1 MSTQLTYFQ
10 TLNMAREMYGLGAIG
25 AGAGQNLTDDFGT
38 YVGGGTAMCVGLP
51 LALKGAKGIVWDM
64 PKWAWQNRGDYK
76 QGFKNTSLYNWK
88 EINFGDAVKAQRNF
102 LVNGSKGSGFFGGI
116 KNAYNIEKF
125 KELEGSFSTD
135 ISTGFDKSKYYELKK
150 AGKLE
155 EAEAYLKKFKD
166 QKAAKVAKADIYKVA
181 KEKAANIRN
190 GIKNGT
196 LKGKNLQKAIAELD
210 QTIAQC
216 DKKALSLNIKPTSK
230 LGKIKAG
237 LSKCTGAK
245 AVNKALTKGIASES
259 KAISGASKAAKGF
272 IKGGGAL
279 TAAIEFGFEVP
290 DIVQTFRECG
300 SAKGWKQ
307 VGKSATV
314 AVASG
319 VGYAAGAAA
328 GGKLGAAIG
337 TCIGGPIGTVVGGAI
352 GIACGLIGSW
362 VCSKVAKEVVGKSE
376 LEKKQ
381 EEDATALTQEAYSD
395 PAKQE
400 ELLAAYEQMI
410 TQREQMVE
418 EGVEDTPQVTEEQ
431 PTKYQDEYAIM
442 NELAVA

>member
-1 MSTQLTYFQ
+1 MPTQLTYFQ
-10 TLNMAREMYGLGAIG
+10 TLNLSREMYGLGPIG
-25 AGAGQNLTDDFGT
+25 AGAGQNMTDDFGA
-38 YVGGGTAMCVGLP
+38 YVGGGTALCVGLP
-51 LALKGAKGIVWDM
+51 LAFKSAKGITWDI
-64 PKWAWQNRGDYK
+64 PKWVLQNRGNYK
-76 QGFKNTSLYNWK
+76 DAFNATRQNWK
-88 EINFGDAVKAQRNF
+88 EINFGNTVKAQRNF
-102 LVNGSKGSGFFGGI
+102 LIEGSKGNGFFGGVR
-116 KNAYNIEKF
+116 NAYNIEKLN
-125 KELEGSFSTD
+125 ELEKSINIDTRS
-135 ISTGFDKSKYYELKK
+135 GFNKSKYYELKK

-155 EAEAYLKKFKD
+155 EAEAYLKKFKE
-166 QKAAKVAKADIYKVA
+166 QKMAKVAKADIYKVA
-181 KEKAANIRN
+181 KEKAINIRN

-196 LKGKNLQKAIAELD
+196 LKGKNLQNAIAELD

-259 KAISGASKAAKGF
+259 KVVSGASKAARGF

-307 VGKSATV
+307 VGKSATI

-319 VGYAAGAAA
+319 AGFAAGAAV

-352 GIACGLIGSW
+352 GIACGLVGSW
-362 VCSKVAKEVVGKSE
+362 LCSKAAKEVVGKSE

-381 EEDATALTQEAYSD
+381 EQDATALAQEAYSD

-418 EGVEDTPQVTEEQ
+418 EGVEDTPEVAEEQ
-431 PTKYQDEYAIM
+431 PSQYQEELSVM
-442 NELAVA
+442 NELGVA